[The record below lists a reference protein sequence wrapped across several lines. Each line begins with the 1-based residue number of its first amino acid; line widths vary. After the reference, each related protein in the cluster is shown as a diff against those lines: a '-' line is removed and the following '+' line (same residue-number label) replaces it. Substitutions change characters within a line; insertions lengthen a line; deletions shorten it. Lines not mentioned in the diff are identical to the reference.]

1 MEKKITVKGGMVPP
15 LLCKIDNKLYLIPAW
30 KEVPSDTTL
39 DDLEWIRHKY
49 KQPEVVGI
57 FPSSSAPGITYK
69 VTHRNGVYTCD
80 CPGHKFRKRECK
92 HIKEIL
98 KK

>member
-1 MEKKITVKGGMVPP
+1 MVPP

-49 KQPEVVGI
+49 KQPEVVCI
-57 FPSSSAPGITYK
+57 FPSS
-69 VTHRNGVYTCD
+69 
-80 CPGHKFRKRECK
+80 
-92 HIKEIL
+92 
-98 KK
+98 